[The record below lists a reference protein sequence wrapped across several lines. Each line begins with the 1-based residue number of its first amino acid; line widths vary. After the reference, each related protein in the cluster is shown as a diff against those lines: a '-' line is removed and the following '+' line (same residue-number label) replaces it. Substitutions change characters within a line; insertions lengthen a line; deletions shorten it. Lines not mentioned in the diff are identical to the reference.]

1 MGTNYDSP
9 DNLQFNAGDI
19 IFISFI
25 FVEKFKFYGNTS
37 NFTILGKN
45 NFFYP
50 STSNFFT
57 EIGVFILLNALNNN
71 PSTKGF

>member
-25 FVEKFKFYGNTS
+25 YVEKFKFYGNTS
-37 NFTILGKN
+37 NFTILGKII
-45 NFFYP
+45 FFP
-50 STSNFFT
+50 LDF
-57 EIGVFILLNALNNN
+57 EILHQNGRVYTLKCA
-71 PSTKGF
+71 